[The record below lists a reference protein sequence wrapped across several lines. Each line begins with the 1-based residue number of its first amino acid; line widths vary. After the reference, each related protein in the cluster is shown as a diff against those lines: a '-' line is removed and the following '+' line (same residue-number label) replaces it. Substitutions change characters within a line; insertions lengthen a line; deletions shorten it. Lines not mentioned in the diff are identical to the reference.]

1 MSYLLLSSSSFLCL
15 VEAAASELIEEGK
28 FRLYRVRLKSRPSF
42 GNTYLDLNLKRWSV
56 IPSLFSIE
64 VSSCKKESCRCSVLK
79 NSSSFSLA
87 SMRFLSTSFALF
99 CVTVGAFLV
108 NGGNRNAL
116 LLLGLS
122 NKCKARVDGSGAK
135 LGAKFFGCDVGIEL
149 WFFSVDFCCCATM
162 ICLGTTA
169 FPLAFLWLCF
179 LTI

>member
-64 VSSCKKESCRCSVLK
+64 VSSCKKESCRCSVPK
-79 NSSSFSLA
+79 ISSSVSLV
-87 SMRFLSTSFALF
+87 SMRFLSTSFVNVF
-99 CVTVGAFLV
+99 RV
-108 NGGNRNAL
+108 NGGKRKAL
-116 LLLGLS
+116 LLFGLS

-135 LGAKFFGCDVGIEL
+135 LGVKTPFVFGCDVGIEL
-149 WFFSVDFCCCATM
+149 
-162 ICLGTTA
+162 
-169 FPLAFLWLCF
+169 
-179 LTI
+179 